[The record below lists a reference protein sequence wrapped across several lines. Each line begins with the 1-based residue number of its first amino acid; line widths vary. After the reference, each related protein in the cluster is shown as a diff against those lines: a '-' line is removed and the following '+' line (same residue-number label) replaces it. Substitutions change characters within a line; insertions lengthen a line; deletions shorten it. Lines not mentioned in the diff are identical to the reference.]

1 MCPSRVMLT
10 ASEISLGRGVVV
22 GDDEVLVYVAVDWL
36 GAGVVC
42 LL

>member
-1 MCPSRVMLT
+1 MLT
-10 ASEISLGRGVVV
+10 ASTISLGGYVVV
-22 GDDEVLVYVAVDWL
+22 DDDDDDEVLVYVAVDWL